1 MDHQTLILKI
11 IEDVKDE
18 TGVITTEKT
27 KKYQQVVNTESIHNV
42 YVDYVQK
49 EEEEDLDVTYHPSIK

>member
-1 MDHQTLILKI
+1 MDHQTLKLKI

-18 TGVITTEKT
+18 TGVITTENT
-27 KKYQQVVNTESIHNV
+27 KKYQQAVNTESIHNV

-49 EEEEDLDVTYHPSIK
+49 EEEEDLDVY